1 MGLTHHEQLEA
12 AILRQNKNN
21 QPNQYSTLLATPVK
35 DAPLLSA
42 GESTYQGW
50 CGKKYSIT
58 SNVEAALV
66 IIASPIGAIIT
77 AIVVHLVGYLT
88 GYYNAWSILTDGR
101 KKLVNKDDVGG
112 IIFTLFPHAGT
123 AVLIGLI
130 LSAMQGNMGSLI
142 EHSLLVSLW
151 LNIVGGV
158 WLLTRETISL
168 VAMFNYLRNSEE
180 EGIN

>member
-1 MGLTHHEQLEA
+1 MGFTHHEQLEA

-21 QPNQYSTLLATPVK
+21 QPNQYSTLLATPAKEVTLH
-35 DAPLLSA
+35 PA

-58 SNVEAALV
+58 SDVEAALV
-66 IIASPIGAIIT
+66 IIASPIGTIIT
-77 AIVVHLVGYLT
+77 AIAVHLVGYLT

-112 IIFTLFPHAGT
+112 VIFTLFAHAGT
-123 AVLIGLI
+123 VVLIGLI
-130 LSAMQGNMGSLI
+130 LACARSNVGLLL
-142 EHSLLVSLW
+142 EYSLLISLW
-151 LNIVGGV
+151 LNVVGGV

-168 VAMFNYLRNSEE
+168 IAMFNYLRNSEE
-180 EGIN
+180 EDVH

>member
-21 QPNQYSTLLATPVK
+21 QPSQYSTLLAIPVK
-35 DAPLLSA
+35 EAPMLSA

-50 CGKKYSIT
+50 YGNKYSIT
-58 SNVEAALV
+58 SELEEALV
-66 IIASPIGAIIT
+66 RITSPVGTVIT

-88 GYYNAWSILTDGR
+88 GYYNGWSLLTR
-101 KKLVNKDDVGG
+101 ENKKLVNGDEVGN
-112 IIFTLFPHAGT
+112 IVLATVAHAAI

-130 LSAMQGNMGSLI
+130 LSAIQGNVGTLF

-151 LNIVGGV
+151 LNIGGGV
-158 WLLTRETISL
+158 WFLARETISL
-168 VAMFNYLRNSEE
+168 IAMFSFLRNSEE
-180 EGIN
+180 EGIS

>member
-21 QPNQYSTLLATPVK
+21 QPNQYSTLLATPAAKKV
-35 DAPLLSA
+35 PLLSA
-42 GESTYQGW
+42 GESTYQEW
-50 CGKKYSIT
+50 YGKKYSIT
-58 SNVEAALV
+58 SEPEEALV
-66 IIASPIGAIIT
+66 RITSPVGTVIT

-88 GYYNAWSILTDGR
+88 GYYNGWSLLTR
-101 KKLVNKDDVGG
+101 ENKKLVNGDEVGN
-112 IIFTLFPHAGT
+112 IVLATVAHAAI

-130 LSAMQGNMGSLI
+130 LSAIQGNVGTLF

-158 WLLTRETISL
+158 WFLTRETISL
-168 VAMFNYLRNSEE
+168 VAMFSFLRNSEE
-180 EGIN
+180 DAN